1 MTVSKATVEPL
12 PPERSIY
19 MQRAAAQ
26 AMQMLESFSGG
37 PVEYGATAL
46 QLLDE
51 WIDRMVRQG
60 PLSHAAR
67 VQVIAFLGQTF
78 LDRHGGYW
86 ATQMQD
92 QQPGLGVVCP
102 VAGAGDDTRFIDV
115 ADQVQRRLAHG
126 ISDSLSFFYLIRSVD
141 LHNYS

>member
-1 MTVSKATVEPL
+1 MVVSEATVQPL
-12 PPERSIY
+12 PPERSMY

-26 AMQMLESFSGG
+26 AMQVLESFASG
-37 PVEYGATAL
+37 PVEYDATAL

-51 WIDRMVRQG
+51 WIDRTLRQG
-60 PLSHAAR
+60 PLSDAER
-67 VQVIAFLGQTF
+67 VLVIAFLGQTF

-86 ATQMQD
+86 ATRTQD
-92 QQPGLGVVCP
+92 QQSGLGVVCP
-102 VAGAGDDTRFIDV
+102 VTGSQDETRFIDV

-126 ISDSLSFFYLIRSVD
+126 ISDSLTFFYLIRSVD